1 MSAAVNDFKK
11 RLKTGKTQFGIWSS
25 LSSEMVT
32 ELLATTDIDW
42 ICVDGEHSPNQLT
55 EMRRQLLS
63 IDHSGT
69 NAMVRVPYSEDWMIK
84 QALDIGAQTVLVPM
98 VETPEQAE
106 QIVRAMLYPPHG
118 IRGVGSYGTRA
129 SKFGTV
135 KNYLTTANDQVCLIV
150 QVENMKGIEN
160 LDAILAVDGIDA
172 VFIGPSDLSADMG
185 FLGQPER
192 AEVQVVINTALEK
205 IIASD
210 KAAGILTFNMDLAKQ
225 QVEMGVDFIAV
236 GMDVA
241 LLGNAARALVSQVGE
256 F

>member
-1 MSAAVNDFKK
+1 MSAPKNEFKS
-11 RLKTGKTQFGIWSS
+11 RLKSGKTQFGIWASFA
-25 LSSEMVT
+25 SEMVT
-32 ELLATTDIDW
+32 EMLATTDIDW

-69 NAMVRVPYSEDWMIK
+69 NAMVRVPYGEDWMIK
-84 QALDIGAQTVLVPM
+84 QVLDVGAQTVLVPM
-98 VETPEQAE
+98 VETAAQAE
-106 QIVRAMLYPPHG
+106 QIVRAMLYPPQG

-129 SKFGTV
+129 SKFGTIE
-135 KNYLTTANDQVCLIV
+135 NYLTTANDQVCLIV
-150 QVENMKGIEN
+150 QVENMNGIDN

-172 VFIGPSDLSADMG
+172 VFIGPADLSADMG
-185 FLGQPER
+185 YLGSPEKP
-192 AEVQVVINTALEK
+192 EVQAVINAALEK

-210 KAAGILTFNMDLAKQ
+210 KAAGILTFNMELVEQ
-225 QVEMGVDFIAV
+225 QVKMGVDFIAV

-241 LLGNAARALVSQVGE
+241 LLGNAARALVLQVGQ